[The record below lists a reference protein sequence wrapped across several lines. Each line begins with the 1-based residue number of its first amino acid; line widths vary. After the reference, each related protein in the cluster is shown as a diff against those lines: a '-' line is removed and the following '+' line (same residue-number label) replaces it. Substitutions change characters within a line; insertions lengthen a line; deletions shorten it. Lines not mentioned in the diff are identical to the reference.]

1 MCSSIV
7 YILSVDRFNS
17 EQDRSL
23 LRFLTETAVPLLAV
37 EARLLA
43 TGASAGDDPFD
54 FSASVDEDEAAQQQ
68 PSSSA
73 AAAALSAAAAA
84 AATRERLQTPT
95 PEQLQAAGRLQQLL
109 AHEAR
114 FAEFCNLYDSIEHI
128 TVRVISIIIV
138 VCLCRSRTVL
148 SLLSFIHLNSTV
160 VNFRYNLYLCALS
173 TVQYSTV
180 LVYPCEVC
188 TILYTL
194 YSNVQ
199 YFLCIS
205 HLGT

>member
-1 MCSSIV
+1 M

-148 SLLSFIHLNSTV
+148 YCTVFIIFYPFEVDCRKFPIQSVLVCSQ
-160 VNFRYNLYLCALS
+160 YS
-173 TVQYSTV
+173 TVQYS
-180 LVYPCEVC
+180 C
-188 TILYTL
+188 TRVPVRGLYNIVHT
-194 YSNVQ
+194 VQ